1 MMSEEQNQ
9 GGQFGLERLFVKDVS
24 FEVPSSKV
32 FLGEW
37 KPEMDVQLNTETVR
51 LDDTHFEVAV
61 TVTVTAKN
69 ADVVAFVA
77 EVKQAGIFLITGVPD
92 EQLTQ
97 LVGAYCP
104 NILFPYVREAISDV
118 VNRGSFPQLLLAPVN
133 FDALFAQAQQQRA
146 QQAAQQ
152 QSTLQ

>member
-1 MMSEEQNQ
+1 MSENQNQ
-9 GGQFGLERLFVKDVS
+9 GGQFGLERLFVKDLS

-51 LDDTHFEVAV
+51 LDDTHYEVAV

-69 ADVVAFVA
+69 AGNTAFVA
-77 EVKQAGIFLITGVPD
+77 EVKQAGIFLIAGVPE

-104 NILFPYVREAISDV
+104 NILFPYVREAISDL

-146 QQAAQQ
+146 QQQQ
-152 QSTLQ
+152 QGTLQ

>member
-1 MMSEEQNQ
+1 MSENQNQ
-9 GGQFGLERLFVKDVS
+9 GGQFGLERLFVKDLS

-37 KPEMDVQLNTETVR
+37 KPEMDVQLNTETTR
-51 LDDTHFEVAV
+51 LDDTHYEVSV

-69 ADVVAFVA
+69 AGVTAFVA
-77 EVKQAGIFLITGVPD
+77 EVKQAGIFLIAGVPD

-104 NILFPYVREAISDV
+104 NILFPYVREAVSDL

-146 QQAAQQ
+146 EQAAQQ
-152 QSTLQ
+152 QATLQ

>member
-1 MMSEEQNQ
+1 MSDNQNQ
-9 GGQFGLERLFVKDVS
+9 GGQFGLERLFVKDLS

>member
-1 MMSEEQNQ
+1 MSEEQNQ
-9 GGQFGLERLFVKDVS
+9 GGQFGLERLFVKDLS
-24 FEVPSSKV
+24 FEVPNSKV

-37 KPEMDVQLNTETVR
+37 KPEMDVQLNTETTR
-51 LDDTHFEVAV
+51 LDDTHYEVAV

-69 ADVVAFVA
+69 DNATAFVA
-77 EVKQAGIFLITGVPD
+77 EVKQAGIFLISGVPE

-104 NILFPYVREAISDV
+104 NILFPYVRETISDLV
-118 VNRGSFPQLLLAPVN
+118 GRGSFPQLLLAPVN

-146 QQAAQQ
+146 QQQAAATIQ
-152 QSTLQ
+152 

>member
-1 MMSEEQNQ
+1 MSENQNQ
-9 GGQFGLERLFVKDVS
+9 GGQFGLERLFVKDLS
-24 FEVPSSKV
+24 FEVPNSKV

-37 KPEMDVQLNTETVR
+37 KPEMDVQLNTETTR
-51 LDDTHFEVAV
+51 LDETHYEVSV

-69 ADVVAFVA
+69 AGATAFVA
-77 EVKQAGIFLITGVPD
+77 EVKQAGIFLIAGVPD

-104 NILFPYVREAISDV
+104 NILFPYVREAISDL

-146 QQAAQQ
+146 EQVAQQ
-152 QSTLQ
+152 QATLQ

>member
-1 MMSEEQNQ
+1 MSDNQNQ
-9 GGQFGLERLFVKDVS
+9 GGQFGLERLFVKDLS

-37 KPEMDVQLNTETVR
+37 KPEMDVQLNTETTR
-51 LDDTHFEVAV
+51 LDDTHYEVAV

-69 ADVVAFVA
+69 ADVTAFVA
-77 EVKQAGIFLITGVPD
+77 EVKQAGIFLISGVPE

-104 NILFPYVREAISDV
+104 NILFPYVREVFSDLV
-118 VNRGSFPQLLLAPVN
+118 GRGSFPQLLLAPVN

-146 QQAAQQ
+146 QQQAAATIQ
-152 QSTLQ
+152 

>member
-1 MMSEEQNQ
+1 MSDEQNQ
-9 GGQFGLERLFVKDVS
+9 GGQFGLERLFVKDLS

-37 KPEMDVQLNTETVR
+37 KPEMDVQLNTETTR
-51 LDDTHFEVAV
+51 LDDTHYEVSV

-69 ADVVAFVA
+69 DNATAFVA
-77 EVKQAGIFLITGVPD
+77 EVKQAGIFLITGVP
-92 EQLTQ
+92 EAQLTQ
-97 LVGAYCP
+97 LVGACCP
-104 NILFPYVREAISDV
+104 NILFPYVREAISDL

-146 QQAAQQ
+146 QQAGQG
-152 QSTLQ
+152 TLQ

>member
-1 MMSEEQNQ
+1 MSENQNQ
-9 GGQFGLERLFVKDVS
+9 GGQFGLERLFVKDLS
-24 FEVPSSKV
+24 FEVPNSKV

-51 LDDTHFEVAV
+51 LDETHYEVSV
-61 TVTVTAKN
+61 NVTVTAKN
-69 ADVVAFVA
+69 AGATAFVA
-77 EVKQAGIFLITGVPD
+77 EVKQAGIFLIAGVPD

-104 NILFPYVREAISDV
+104 NILFPYVREAISDL

-146 QQAAQQ
+146 EQAAQQ
-152 QSTLQ
+152 QATLQ

>member
-1 MMSEEQNQ
+1 MSDEQNQ
-9 GGQFGLERLFVKDVS
+9 GGQFGLERLFVKDLS

-37 KPEMDVQLNTETVR
+37 KPEMDVQLNTETTR
-51 LDDTHFEVAV
+51 LDDTHYEVSV

-69 ADVVAFVA
+69 DNATAFVA
-77 EVKQAGIFLITGVPD
+77 EVKQAGIFLITGVP
-92 EQLTQ
+92 EAQLTQ

-104 NILFPYVREAISDV
+104 NILFPYVREAISDL

-146 QQAAQQ
+146 QQAGQG
-152 QSTLQ
+152 TLQ